1 MRVRVTETG
10 IMYVTNLFYHMNK
23 LIQEDGKN
31 RRDGDHSIVA
41 DIIICCENNVR
52 FEYSRFLFT
61 VFLRSYFGFPDISIS
76 EHIDVVYVPF
86 LSSLE
91 LLYMINYFYAV
102 SHDDSCLLCRVAM
115 KNLGAEGTGGKSDF
129 TKNNENEAIISKE
142 SVFYQCDINVEESG
156 CESKKTVKKPK
167 DANFTP
173 NQEVPQDKVAVA
185 CVYCEYCGN
194 SYDTSLQLKR
204 HYYKKH
210 SISKPNHK
218 CSVCSKMF
226 LRPWDLKRHLVS
238 HSDERKF
245 QCDVCGSKF
254 KRVHLL
260 RQHELIHKEKQY
272 TCFICNEHFGRKSN
286 YERHMSTNHI
296 ENKKYICPKCCKS
309 FKRSDVL
316 AVHSKICSG
325 NTV

>member
-1 MRVRVTETG
+1 MRVRVAETG

-91 LLYMINYFYAV
+91 LRYMINFFYVV
-102 SHDDSCLLCRVAM
+102 SHDDSCLQCPAAM
-115 KNLGAEGTGGKSDF
+115 KNLGAEGKSDL
-129 TKNNENEAIISKE
+129 TRSNENKTVASKE
-142 SVFYQCDINVEESG
+142 SEFYQCDIDPHVSNGPLEQI
-156 CESKKTVKKPK
+156 VKKPM
-167 DANFTP
+167 DTNCSQ
-173 NQEVPQDKVAVA
+173 NQEVPKDNAAVA
-185 CVYCEYCGN
+185 CVFCEYCGK
-194 SYDTSLQLKR
+194 SYHTSIQLKK
-204 HYYKKH
+204 HYYFKH
-210 SISKPNHK
+210 RISEPTLK
-218 CSVCSKMF
+218 CSVCLKVF
-226 LRPWDLKRHLVS
+226 RRPCDLKRHLIS
-238 HSDERKF
+238 HSDEKKI
-245 QCDVCGSKF
+245 QCNVCGSKF
-254 KRVHLL
+254 KRVSLL
-260 RQHELIHKEKQY
+260 RQHELIHKDETKTY
-272 TCFICNEHFGRKSN
+272 VCLICNINFGRKGN
-286 YERHMSTNHI
+286 YDRHMSTKHI
-296 ENKKYICPKCCKS
+296 ENKKYVCPKCCKS